1 MPNPS
6 PAAPGELTL
15 ELTSGRFRAHR
26 FGPEGGRLTLCVHGL
41 SANSRSFDFLG
52 AELAGAD
59 RQLVA
64 IDLRG
69 RGFSAITGLGTY
81 GWANHARDLLE
92 AATLLGAPRFDYI
105 GHSMGA
111 FIGMEV
117 ARQAPERVEKLVLL
131 DAVGVPEASSLVPIL
146 AAVQRLGNV
155 HADADAYVA
164 KVRSLGTIAPWS
176 PVWETHYRYDLV
188 AAKGGVRP
196 RTDHAA
202 VLEDLAYGALQQPRS
217 YWPRL
222 AMRTLLVRSGL
233 PLGNGFIVSAA
244 DRAEFLRTA
253 PRGEAVDVDA
263 NHYGVMTHPR
273 TAEAIRSFFS

>member
-1 MPNPS
+1 MPTP
-6 PAAPGELTL
+6 PVELTL
-15 ELTSGRFRAHR
+15 ELTSGRLRAHR

-52 AELAGAD
+52 EELASEG
-59 RQLVA
+59 RTLVA

-69 RGFSAITGLGTY
+69 RGFSAITGLGSY
-81 GWANHARDLLE
+81 GWRNHARDVLE
-92 AATLLGAPRFDYI
+92 AATRLGAPRFDYI

-117 ARQAPERVEKLVLL
+117 AQTAPERVERLVLI
-131 DAVGVPEASSLVPIL
+131 DAVGVPEAASLLPII

-164 KVRSLGTIAPWS
+164 KVKSLGTVTPWS

-188 AAKGGVRP
+188 PAEGGVRP

-202 VLEDLAYGALQQPRS
+202 VLEDMAYGATQHPRAF
-217 YWPRL
+217 WPKL
-222 AMRTLLVRSGL
+222 TMKTLLVRSSRPIGH
-233 PLGNGFIVSAA
+233 GFIVSAS

-253 PRGEAVDVDA
+253 PHAEAVDVDA
-263 NHYGVMTHPR
+263 NHYGVMTHPG

>member
-1 MPNPS
+1 MSTPPV
-6 PAAPGELTL
+6 ELTL
-15 ELTSGRFRAHR
+15 ELTSGRLRAHR

-52 AELAGAD
+52 EELANEG
-59 RQLVA
+59 RTLVA

-69 RGFSAITGLGTY
+69 RGFSAITGPGSY
-81 GWANHARDLLE
+81 GWRNHARDALE
-92 AATLLGAPRFDYI
+92 AATQLGAQRFDYI

-117 ARQAPERVEKLVLL
+117 GQTAPERVERLVLI
-131 DAVGVPEASSLVPIL
+131 DAVGVPEAASLLPII

-164 KVRSLGTIAPWS
+164 KVKSLGTIEPWS

-188 AAKGGVRP
+188 PAKGGVRP

-202 VLEDLAYGALQQPRS
+202 VLEDMAYGATQQPRS
-217 YWPRL
+217 FWPKL
-222 AMRTLLVRSGL
+222 TMKTLLIRSSRPIGQ
-233 PLGNGFIVSAA
+233 GFIVSAA

-253 PRGEAVDVDA
+253 PHAEAVDVDA
-263 NHYGVMTHPR
+263 NHYGVITHPH

>member
-1 MPNPS
+1 MSTPPV
-6 PAAPGELTL
+6 ELTL
-15 ELTSGRFRAHR
+15 ELTSGRLRAHR

-52 AELAGAD
+52 EELANEG
-59 RQLVA
+59 RTLVA

-69 RGFSAITGLGTY
+69 RGFSAITGPGSY
-81 GWANHARDLLE
+81 GWRNHARDALE
-92 AATLLGAPRFDYI
+92 AATQLGAQRFDYI

-117 ARQAPERVEKLVLL
+117 GQTAPERVERLVLI
-131 DAVGVPEASSLVPIL
+131 DAVGVPEAASLLPII

-164 KVRSLGTIAPWS
+164 KVKSLGTIEPWS

-188 AAKGGVRP
+188 PAKGGVRP

-202 VLEDLAYGALQQPRS
+202 VLEDMAYGATQQPRS
-217 YWPRL
+217 FWPKL
-222 AMRTLLVRSGL
+222 TMKTLLIRSSRPIGQ
-233 PLGNGFIVSAA
+233 GFIVSAA

-253 PRGEAVDVDA
+253 PHAEAVDVDA
-263 NHYGVMTHPR
+263 NHYGVITHPR